1 MKILPFVQPSGNGY
15 DLPKGC
21 IVQMDD
27 KLLSINWG
35 TERVKVDPN
44 CDDMKCHQNDC
55 TCLRPG
61 SIPRFVYWNPNGVA
75 ISNDK
80 FIRTICYNPHKAI
93 DGTDMFF
100 EYQKYQKAEI
110 IKSSRCNLIM
120 VILIYLKK
128 DWVAL
133 IRIRMDLL
141 LESVDPMRVR

>member
-1 MKILPFVQPSGNGY
+1 
-15 DLPKGC
+15 
-21 IVQMDD
+21 MDD

-75 ISNDK
+75 TSNDK
-80 FIRTICYNPHKAI
+80 LIRTICYNPHKAI

-110 IKSSRCNLIM
+110 IIIGCPYTERF
-120 VILIYLKK
+120 IYHQ
-128 DWVAL
+128 DV
-133 IRIRMDLL
+133 
-141 LESVDPMRVR
+141 V

>member
-1 MKILPFVQPSGNGY
+1 MLPFVEPSGNGY

-80 FIRTICYNPHKAI
+80 LIRTICYNPHKAM
-93 DGTDMFF
+93 DGTDMF
-100 EYQKYQKAEI
+100 
-110 IKSSRCNLIM
+110 S
-120 VILIYLKK
+120 
-128 DWVAL
+128 
-133 IRIRMDLL
+133 
-141 LESVDPMRVR
+141 